1 MHNLEH
7 GYSLLWY
14 DDTIADSS
22 DQLAVVQAIAEKFEG
37 TKLTDKFIALP
48 WTSDDGKAFPEG
60 THVALTH
67 WSAGGEPDRRVQAA
81 GRLAVLRQAQRQ
93 GRQTVHHRLPATATR
108 PSPQAM

>member
-14 DDTIADSS
+14 DDTIAKNAKKLD
-22 DQLAVVQAIAEKFEG
+22 AVKAIADKYEG

-48 WTSDDGKAFPEG
+48 WTPKDGKAFPSG

-67 WSAGGEPDRRVQAA
+67 WSAGGDPPTCRSSRASGSTAPRRA
-81 GRLAVLRQAQRQ
+81 GR
-93 GRQTVHHRLPATATR
+93 
-108 PSPQAM
+108 